1 MFIEP
6 VEVWVMI
13 TGTLR
18 WEIMI
23 FFRLLSVNLVVP
35 LLTAWSL
42 WLISVLHAPQKLCDS
57 ASAMLGSIFLTAGC
71 CGYVRQSA
79 LEGCFYEHWP
89 IYQTKESKQWNGR
102 EGECNLRGALCNSSG
117 LPSVLQR
124 GLLFSHA
131 LQLGFWSV
139 IIKEIK
145 IWKWMWNTLLHY
157 VLIWSLRRT
166 NAVRCTG
173 KMVVQAIRIQWMRRD
188 NLSSRMKIYLK
199 SGRAGALLSSSLGRN
214 CVDQFSHWSSMPYSV
229 SVRDPWLVSF
239 GLQDPKNSD
248 SSSYSQ
254 RNQCIWIS
262 MLFVYKQYMISS
274 DFLHWRALSDQQH
287 SECSLAAKSLVLK

>member
-1 MFIEP
+1 MAYFSSP
-6 VEVWVMI
+6 CPTEVVWFSFCHVRVH
-13 TGTLR
+13 LPYS
-18 WEIMI
+18 W
-23 FFRLLSVNLVVP
+23 LL
-35 LLTAWSL
+35 
-42 WLISVLHAPQKLCDS
+42 C
-57 ASAMLGSIFLTAGC
+57 
-71 CGYVRQSA
+71 YVRQSA

-145 IWKWMWNTLLHY
+145 IWKWMWNTSLHY

-173 KMVVQAIRIQWMRRD
+173 KMVVQPIRIPWMRRD

-199 SGRAGALLSSSLGRN
+199 SGRAGVLLSSSLGRN

-239 GLQDPKNSD
+239 GLQNPKNSD
-248 SSSYSQ
+248 SS
-254 RNQCIWIS
+254 
-262 MLFVYKQYMISS
+262 LFSEESVHMNIHAVCLQTVHDFFWLSS
-274 DFLHWRALSDQQH
+274 LESFVRPTAFRVLSGCQ
-287 SECSLAAKSLVLK
+287 KSCLEVVKMETGKSVQ